1 MESSTLGALKS
12 MAAANMETEMVL
24 PKRRGVEMSTSDAR
38 LSHEF
43 ACRMCW
49 CSRAKLPAGSV
60 LKNVLVHA
68 MLYLRR

>member
-1 MESSTLGALKS
+1 MLSSTLGALKS

-43 ACRMCW
+43 A
-49 CSRAKLPAGSV
+49 
-60 LKNVLVHA
+60 
-68 MLYLRR
+68 